1 MPDIRVVLDTNVLV
15 SGIAYPSSIPGKI
28 LAAWRHGAIEVLLSE
43 YILDELARVLP
54 RLRHRHDLDASEM
67 ADLIDT
73 LRFQA
78 ELVEPASGT
87 DPALRDANDQPVL
100 HTLSVALEHAQA
112 DYLITGDKDLLALA
126 GAYPIITPAAFWQ
139 RHAPV

>member
-78 ELVEPASGT
+78 ELVEIGRAH
-87 DPALRDANDQPVL
+87 V
-100 HTLSVALEHAQA
+100 
-112 DYLITGDKDLLALA
+112 
-126 GAYPIITPAAFWQ
+126 
-139 RHAPV
+139 